1 MSCEFLFV
9 KGKTKQGTTEYK
21 QIQNKRRKR
30 RTEVPSGLSA
40 ETSGPSDQP
49 V

>member
-1 MSCEFLFV
+1 MSREFLFV

-21 QIQNKRRKR
+21 QLQNKRRK

-40 ETSGPSDQP
+40 ETSGPSDRP